1 MSDFTQDIISDFLTY
16 LEKERHYS
24 KFTLIAYKHDL
35 NLFDKFL
42 EEHFN
47 KPLSNFRNID
57 KKVIR
62 DFLGYLFKIEY
73 IRKTKK
79 YNYSSKSV
87 VRGLAAVKS
96 LFKYLLKIE
105 EIQDNPAIHLKT
117 PKTPKSLPV
126 FVNEDMAEKLMD
138 APANDS
144 FIGLRDRAMLELFYS
159 TGMRLRELVN
169 INLDDF
175 HTESQLIKVTGK
187 GGKERLIPYGKR
199 ALSSIEKF
207 LKFRGIQLSAK
218 EVLVPL
224 FINSKGKRIS
234 PRTVQRRIKMYLK
247 TVADGERFGP
257 HTLRHS
263 FATHLLSRG
272 ADIRAVQELLGHSSL
287 SSTQI
292 YTHIQPGKMK
302 KVHQQAHPHGS

>member
-24 KFTLIAYKHDL
+24 KFTINAYGYDLYRFVEFFEEYSGTPISDFGNVDKIA
-35 NLFDKFL
+35 
-42 EEHFN
+42 
-47 KPLSNFRNID
+47 
-57 KKVIR
+57 IR
-62 DFLGYLFKIEY
+62 HFLGKEFEEG
-73 IRKTKK
+73 
-79 YNYSSKSV
+79 YSSKTV
-87 VRGLAAVKS
+87 ARRLASVKS
-96 LFKYLLKIE
+96 FFKYLLKIE
-105 EIQDNPAIHLKT
+105 EIQDNPAIHIKT

-126 FVNEDMAEKLMD
+126 YVNEEMIEKLMD
-138 APANDS
+138 APASDS

-199 ALSSIEKF
+199 AQFSIEKF

-272 ADIRAVQELLGHSSL
+272 ADIRAVQELLGHNSL

-292 YTHIQPGKMK
+292 YTHVQPEKMK
-302 KVHQQAHPHGS
+302 KVYQQAHPHGS

>member
-24 KFTLIAYKHDL
+24 KFTINAYGYDLYRFVEFFEEYSGTPVSDFGDVDKIA
-35 NLFDKFL
+35 
-42 EEHFN
+42 
-47 KPLSNFRNID
+47 
-57 KKVIR
+57 IR
-62 DFLGYLFKIEY
+62 HFLGKEFEEE
-73 IRKTKK
+73 
-79 YNYSSKSV
+79 YSSKTV
-87 VRGLAAVKS
+87 ARRLASVKS
-96 LFKYLLKIE
+96 FFKYLLKIE
-105 EIQDNPAIHLKT
+105 EIQDNPAIHIKT

-126 FVNEDMAEKLMD
+126 YVNEDMVEKLMD
-138 APANDS
+138 APASDS
-144 FIGLRDRAMLELFYS
+144 FSGLRDRAMLELFYS

-199 ALSSIEKF
+199 AQFSIEKF
-207 LKFRGIQLSAK
+207 LEFCGVQLSEK
-218 EVLVPL
+218 ENIVPL

-247 TVADGERFGP
+247 TVTDGERFGP

-292 YTHIQPGKMK
+292 YTHIQPEKMK

>member
-24 KFTLIAYKHDL
+24 KFTINAYGYDLYRFVEFFEEYSGTPVSDFGDVDKIA
-35 NLFDKFL
+35 
-42 EEHFN
+42 
-47 KPLSNFRNID
+47 
-57 KKVIR
+57 IR
-62 DFLGYLFKIEY
+62 HFLGKEFEEG
-73 IRKTKK
+73 
-79 YNYSSKSV
+79 YSSKTV
-87 VRGLAAVKS
+87 ARRLASVKS
-96 LFKYLLKIE
+96 FFKYLLKIE
-105 EIQDNPAIHLKT
+105 EIQDNPAIHIKT

-126 FVNEDMAEKLMD
+126 YVNEDMVEKLMD
-138 APANDS
+138 APASDS

-199 ALSSIEKF
+199 AQFSIEKF
-207 LKFRGIQLSAK
+207 LEFCGVQLSEK
-218 EVLVPL
+218 EDIVPL

-247 TVADGERFGP
+247 TVTDGERFGP

-292 YTHIQPGKMK
+292 YTHIQPEKMK

>member
-24 KFTLIAYKHDL
+24 KFTINAYGYDLYRFVEFFEEYSGTPVSDFGDVDKIA
-35 NLFDKFL
+35 
-42 EEHFN
+42 
-47 KPLSNFRNID
+47 
-57 KKVIR
+57 IR
-62 DFLGYLFKIEY
+62 HFLGKEFEEG
-73 IRKTKK
+73 
-79 YNYSSKSV
+79 YSSKTV
-87 VRGLAAVKS
+87 ARRLASVKS
-96 LFKYLLKIE
+96 FFKYLLKIE
-105 EIQDNPAIHLKT
+105 EIQDNPAIHIKT

-126 FVNEDMAEKLMD
+126 YVNEDIVEKLMD
-138 APANDS
+138 APASDS

-169 INLDDF
+169 INLNDF
-175 HTESQLIKVTGK
+175 HTKSQLIKVTGK

-199 ALSSIEKF
+199 AQFSIEKF
-207 LKFRGIQLSAK
+207 LEFCGVQLSEK
-218 EVLVPL
+218 EDIVPL

-247 TVADGERFGP
+247 TVTDGERFGP

-292 YTHIQPGKMK
+292 YTYIQPEKMK
-302 KVHQQAHPHGS
+302 KVHQQAHPHG

>member
-1 MSDFTQDIISDFLTY
+1 MSDFTKDIISDFLTY

-24 KFTLIAYKHDL
+24 KFTINAYGYDLYRCVEFFEEYSGTPVSDFGDVDKIA
-35 NLFDKFL
+35 
-42 EEHFN
+42 
-47 KPLSNFRNID
+47 
-57 KKVIR
+57 IR
-62 DFLGYLFKIEY
+62 HFLGKEFEEG
-73 IRKTKK
+73 
-79 YNYSSKSV
+79 YSSKTVARRLASV
-87 VRGLAAVKS
+87 NS
-96 LFKYLLKIE
+96 FFKYLLKIE
-105 EIQDNPAIHLKT
+105 EIQDNPVIHIKT

-126 FVNEDMAEKLMD
+126 YVNEDMVEKLMD
-138 APANDS
+138 APASDS

-199 ALSSIEKF
+199 AQFSIEKF
-207 LKFRGIQLSAK
+207 LEFCGVQLSEK
-218 EVLVPL
+218 EDIVPL

-292 YTHIQPGKMK
+292 YTHIQPEKMK
-302 KVHQQAHPHGS
+302 KVHQQAHPHG

>member
-24 KFTLIAYKHDL
+24 KFTINAYGYDLYRFVEFFEEYSGTPVSDFGDVDKIA
-35 NLFDKFL
+35 
-42 EEHFN
+42 
-47 KPLSNFRNID
+47 
-57 KKVIR
+57 IR
-62 DFLGYLFKIEY
+62 HFLGKEFEEG
-73 IRKTKK
+73 
-79 YNYSSKSV
+79 YSSKTV
-87 VRGLAAVKS
+87 ARRLASVKS
-96 LFKYLLKIE
+96 FFKYLLKIE
-105 EIQDNPAIHLKT
+105 EIQDNPAIHIKT

-126 FVNEDMAEKLMD
+126 YLNEEMIEKLMD
-138 APANDS
+138 APASDS

-199 ALSSIEKF
+199 AQFSIEKF
-207 LKFRGIQLSAK
+207 LEFCGVQLSEK
-218 EVLVPL
+218 EDIVPL

-247 TVADGERFGP
+247 TVTDGERFGP

-292 YTHIQPGKMK
+292 YTQIQPEKMK

>member
-24 KFTLIAYKHDL
+24 KFTINAYGYDLYRFVEFFEEYSGTPISDFGNVDKIA
-35 NLFDKFL
+35 
-42 EEHFN
+42 
-47 KPLSNFRNID
+47 
-57 KKVIR
+57 IR
-62 DFLGYLFKIEY
+62 HFLGKEFEGG
-73 IRKTKK
+73 
-79 YNYSSKSV
+79 YSSKTV
-87 VRGLAAVKS
+87 ARRLASVKS
-96 LFKYLLKIE
+96 FFKYLLKIE
-105 EIQDNPAIHLKT
+105 EIQDNPAIHIKT

-126 FVNEDMAEKLMD
+126 YVNEEMIEKLMD
-138 APANDS
+138 APASDS

-199 ALSSIEKF
+199 AQFSIEKF
-207 LKFRGIQLSAK
+207 LEFCGVQLSEK
-218 EVLVPL
+218 EDIVPL

-247 TVADGERFGP
+247 TVTDGERFGP

-292 YTHIQPGKMK
+292 YTHIQPEKMK

>member
-24 KFTLIAYKHDL
+24 KFTINAYGYDLYRFVEFFEEYSGTPVSDFGDVDKIA
-35 NLFDKFL
+35 
-42 EEHFN
+42 
-47 KPLSNFRNID
+47 
-57 KKVIR
+57 IR
-62 DFLGYLFKIEY
+62 HFLGKEFEEG
-73 IRKTKK
+73 
-79 YNYSSKSV
+79 YSSKTV
-87 VRGLAAVKS
+87 ARRLASVKS
-96 LFKYLLKIE
+96 FFKYLLKIE
-105 EIQDNPAIHLKT
+105 EIQDNPAIHIKT

-126 FVNEDMAEKLMD
+126 YVNEEMIEKLMD
-138 APANDS
+138 APASDS

-199 ALSSIEKF
+199 AQLFVEKF
-207 LKFRGIQLSAK
+207 LDFCGIQLSAK

-247 TVADGERFGP
+247 TVTDGERFGP

-292 YTHIQPGKMK
+292 YTHIQPEKMK
-302 KVHQQAHPHGS
+302 KVYQQAHPHGS

>member
-24 KFTLIAYKHDL
+24 KFTINAYGYDLYRFVEFFEEYSGTPVSDFGDVDKIA
-35 NLFDKFL
+35 
-42 EEHFN
+42 
-47 KPLSNFRNID
+47 
-57 KKVIR
+57 IR
-62 DFLGYLFKIEY
+62 HFLGKEFEEE
-73 IRKTKK
+73 
-79 YNYSSKSV
+79 YSSKTV
-87 VRGLAAVKS
+87 ARRLASVKS
-96 LFKYLLKIE
+96 FFKYLLKIE
-105 EIQDNPAIHLKT
+105 EIQDNPAIHIKT

-126 FVNEDMAEKLMD
+126 YVNEDMVEKLMD
-138 APANDS
+138 APASDS
-144 FIGLRDRAMLELFYS
+144 FSGLRDRAMLELFYS

-187 GGKERLIPYGKR
+187 GGKERLIPFGKR
-199 ALSSIEKF
+199 AQFSIEKF
-207 LKFRGIQLSAK
+207 LEFCGVQLSEK
-218 EVLVPL
+218 EDIVPL

-247 TVADGERFGP
+247 TVTDGERFGP

-292 YTHIQPGKMK
+292 YTHIQPEKMK

>member
-24 KFTLIAYKHDL
+24 KFTINAYGYDLYRFVEFFEEYSGTPVSDFGDVDKIA
-35 NLFDKFL
+35 
-42 EEHFN
+42 
-47 KPLSNFRNID
+47 
-57 KKVIR
+57 IR
-62 DFLGYLFKIEY
+62 HFLGKEFEEG
-73 IRKTKK
+73 
-79 YNYSSKSV
+79 YSSKTV
-87 VRGLAAVKS
+87 ARRLASVKS
-96 LFKYLLKIE
+96 FFKYLLKIE
-105 EIQDNPAIHLKT
+105 EIQDNPAIHIKT

-126 FVNEDMAEKLMD
+126 YVNEDIVEKLMD
-138 APANDS
+138 APASDS

-199 ALSSIEKF
+199 AQFSIEKF
-207 LKFRGIQLSAK
+207 LEFCGVQLSEK
-218 EVLVPL
+218 EDIVPL

-247 TVADGERFGP
+247 TVTDGERFGP

-292 YTHIQPGKMK
+292 YTHIQPEKMK
-302 KVHQQAHPHGS
+302 KVHQQAHPHG

>member
-24 KFTLIAYKHDL
+24 KFTINAYGYDLYRFVEFFEEYSGTPVSDFGDVDKIA
-35 NLFDKFL
+35 
-42 EEHFN
+42 
-47 KPLSNFRNID
+47 
-57 KKVIR
+57 IR
-62 DFLGYLFKIEY
+62 HFLGKEFEEG
-73 IRKTKK
+73 
-79 YNYSSKSV
+79 YSSKTV
-87 VRGLAAVKS
+87 ARRLASVKS
-96 LFKYLLKIE
+96 FFKYLLKIE
-105 EIQDNPAIHLKT
+105 EIQDNPAIHIKT

-126 FVNEDMAEKLMD
+126 YVNEDMVGKLMD
-138 APANDS
+138 APASDS

-199 ALSSIEKF
+199 AQFSIEKF
-207 LKFRGIQLSAK
+207 LEFCGVQLSEK
-218 EVLVPL
+218 EDIVPL

-234 PRTVQRRIKMYLK
+234 PRTVQRRIKMYLN

-292 YTHIQPGKMK
+292 YTHIQPEKMK

>member
-24 KFTLIAYKHDL
+24 KFTIIAYGYDL
-35 NLFDKFL
+35 YRFVEFFEEYSGTPVSDFGDVDK
-42 EEHFN
+42 
-47 KPLSNFRNID
+47 IA
-57 KKVIR
+57 IR
-62 DFLGYLFKIEY
+62 HFLGKEFEEG
-73 IRKTKK
+73 
-79 YNYSSKSV
+79 YSSKTV
-87 VRGLAAVKS
+87 ARRLASVKS
-96 LFKYLLKIE
+96 FFKYLLKIE
-105 EIQDNPAIHLKT
+105 EIQDNPAIHIKT

-126 FVNEDMAEKLMD
+126 YVNEDIVEKLMD
-138 APANDS
+138 APASDS

-199 ALSSIEKF
+199 AQFSIEKF
-207 LKFRGIQLSAK
+207 LEFCGVQLSEK
-218 EVLVPL
+218 EDIVPL

-247 TVADGERFGP
+247 TVTDGERFGP

-292 YTHIQPGKMK
+292 YTHIQPEKMK

>member
-1 MSDFTQDIISDFLTY
+1 MSDFSQAIISDFLTY

-24 KFTLIAYKHDL
+24 KFTIIAYRYDL
-35 NLFDKFL
+35 NRFVGYFEDYTGTPVSDFGDVDK
-42 EEHFN
+42 
-47 KPLSNFRNID
+47 IA
-57 KKVIR
+57 IR
-62 DFLGYLFKIEY
+62 HFLGKEFEGG
-73 IRKTKK
+73 
-79 YNYSSKSV
+79 YSSKTV
-87 VRGLAAVKS
+87 ARRLASVKS
-96 LFKYLLKIE
+96 FLKYLLKIE

-199 ALSSIEKF
+199 AQFSVEKF

>member
-24 KFTLIAYKHDL
+24 KFTINAYGYDLYRFVEFFEEYSGTPVSDFGDVDKIA
-35 NLFDKFL
+35 
-42 EEHFN
+42 
-47 KPLSNFRNID
+47 
-57 KKVIR
+57 IR
-62 DFLGYLFKIEY
+62 HFLGKEFEEG
-73 IRKTKK
+73 
-79 YNYSSKSV
+79 YSSKTV
-87 VRGLAAVKS
+87 ARRLASVKS
-96 LFKYLLKIE
+96 FFKYLLKIE
-105 EIQDNPAIHLKT
+105 EIQDNPAIHIKT

-126 FVNEDMAEKLMD
+126 YVNEDIVEKLMD
-138 APANDS
+138 APASDS

-199 ALSSIEKF
+199 AQFSIEKF
-207 LKFRGIQLSAK
+207 LEFCGVQLSEK
-218 EVLVPL
+218 EDIVPL

-292 YTHIQPGKMK
+292 YTHIQPEKMK

>member
-24 KFTLIAYKHDL
+24 KFTINAYGYDLYRFVEFFEEYSGTPVSDFGDVDKIA
-35 NLFDKFL
+35 
-42 EEHFN
+42 
-47 KPLSNFRNID
+47 
-57 KKVIR
+57 IR
-62 DFLGYLFKIEY
+62 HFLGKEFEEG
-73 IRKTKK
+73 
-79 YNYSSKSV
+79 YSSKTV
-87 VRGLAAVKS
+87 ARRLASVKS
-96 LFKYLLKIE
+96 FFKYLLKIE
-105 EIQDNPAIHLKT
+105 EIQDNPAIHIKT

-126 FVNEDMAEKLMD
+126 YVNEDMVGTLMD
-138 APANDS
+138 APASDS

-169 INLDDF
+169 INLNDF
-175 HTESQLIKVTGK
+175 HTKSQLIKVTGK

-199 ALSSIEKF
+199 AQFSIEKF
-207 LKFRGIQLSAK
+207 LEFCGVQLSEK
-218 EVLVPL
+218 EDIVPL

-292 YTHIQPGKMK
+292 YTHIQPEKMK

>member
-24 KFTLIAYKHDL
+24 KFTKNAYGYDLYRFVEFFEEYSGTSVSDFGIVDKIA
-35 NLFDKFL
+35 
-42 EEHFN
+42 
-47 KPLSNFRNID
+47 
-57 KKVIR
+57 IR
-62 DFLGYLFKIEY
+62 HFLGKEFEEG
-73 IRKTKK
+73 
-79 YNYSSKSV
+79 YSSKTV
-87 VRGLAAVKS
+87 ARRLASVKS
-96 LFKYLLKIE
+96 FFKYLLKIE
-105 EIQDNPAIHLKT
+105 EIQDNPAIHIKT

-126 FVNEDMAEKLMD
+126 YVNEDMIGKLMD
-138 APANDS
+138 APASDS

-199 ALSSIEKF
+199 AQFSIEKF
-207 LKFRGIQLSAK
+207 LGFRGIQLSEK
-218 EVLVPL
+218 EDIVPL

-272 ADIRAVQELLGHSSL
+272 ADIRAVQELLGHRSL

-292 YTHIQPGKMK
+292 YTHIQPEKMK
-302 KVHQQAHPHGS
+302 KVYQQAHPHGS

>member
-24 KFTLIAYKHDL
+24 RFTINAYGYDLRQFVEFFEEYSGTPVSDFGDVDKIA
-35 NLFDKFL
+35 
-42 EEHFN
+42 
-47 KPLSNFRNID
+47 
-57 KKVIR
+57 IR
-62 DFLGYLFKIEY
+62 HFLGKEFEEG
-73 IRKTKK
+73 
-79 YNYSSKSV
+79 YSSKTV
-87 VRGLAAVKS
+87 ARRLASVKS
-96 LFKYLLKIE
+96 FLKYLLKIE

-117 PKTPKSLPV
+117 PKTSKSLPV

-175 HTESQLIKVTGK
+175 QTESQLIKVTGK

>member
-1 MSDFTQDIISDFLTY
+1 MSDFIQDIISDFLTY

-24 KFTLIAYKHDL
+24 KFTKNAYGYDLYRFVEFFEEYSCTPVSDFGDVDKIA
-35 NLFDKFL
+35 
-42 EEHFN
+42 
-47 KPLSNFRNID
+47 
-57 KKVIR
+57 IR
-62 DFLGYLFKIEY
+62 HFLGKEFEEG
-73 IRKTKK
+73 
-79 YNYSSKSV
+79 YSSKTV
-87 VRGLAAVKS
+87 ARRLASVKS
-96 LFKYLLKIE
+96 FFKYLLKIE
-105 EIQDNPAIHLKT
+105 EIQDNPAIHIKT

-126 FVNEDMAEKLMD
+126 YVNEDMIEKLMD
-138 APANDS
+138 APASDS

-199 ALSSIEKF
+199 AQFSIEKF
-207 LKFRGIQLSAK
+207 LGFRGIQLSEK
-218 EVLVPL
+218 EDIVPL

-292 YTHIQPGKMK
+292 YTHIQPEKMK
-302 KVHQQAHPHGS
+302 KVYQQAHPHGS

>member
-24 KFTLIAYKHDL
+24 KFTINAYGYDLYRFVEFFEEYSGTPVSDFGDVDKIA
-35 NLFDKFL
+35 
-42 EEHFN
+42 
-47 KPLSNFRNID
+47 
-57 KKVIR
+57 IR
-62 DFLGYLFKIEY
+62 HFLGKEFEEG
-73 IRKTKK
+73 
-79 YNYSSKSV
+79 YSSKTV
-87 VRGLAAVKS
+87 ARRLASVKS
-96 LFKYLLKIE
+96 FFKYLLKIE
-105 EIQDNPAIHLKT
+105 EIQDNPAIHIKT

-126 FVNEDMAEKLMD
+126 YVNEEMIEKLMD
-138 APANDS
+138 APASDS

-199 ALSSIEKF
+199 AQFSIEKF
-207 LKFRGIQLSAK
+207 LEFCGVQLSEK
-218 EVLVPL
+218 EDIVPL

-272 ADIRAVQELLGHSSL
+272 AAIRAVQELLGHSSL

-292 YTHIQPGKMK
+292 YTHIQPEKMK
-302 KVHQQAHPHGS
+302 KVYQQAHPHGS

>member
-87 VRGLAAVKS
+87 ARGLAAVKS
-96 LFKYLLKIE
+96 FFKYLLKIE

-138 APANDS
+138 APASDS

-199 ALSSIEKF
+199 AQFSIEKF

-292 YTHIQPGKMK
+292 YTHVQPEKMK
-302 KVHQQAHPHGS
+302 KVYQQAHPHGS

>member
-24 KFTLIAYKHDL
+24 KFTINAYGYDLYRFVEFFEEYSGTPVSDFGDVDKIA
-35 NLFDKFL
+35 
-42 EEHFN
+42 
-47 KPLSNFRNID
+47 
-57 KKVIR
+57 IR
-62 DFLGYLFKIEY
+62 HFLGKEFEEG
-73 IRKTKK
+73 
-79 YNYSSKSV
+79 YSSKTV
-87 VRGLAAVKS
+87 ARRLASVKS
-96 LFKYLLKIE
+96 FFKYLLKIE
-105 EIQDNPAIHLKT
+105 EIQDNPAIHIKT

-126 FVNEDMAEKLMD
+126 YLNEEMIEKLMD
-138 APANDS
+138 APASDS

-199 ALSSIEKF
+199 AQFSIEKF
-207 LKFRGIQLSAK
+207 LEFCGVQLSEK
-218 EVLVPL
+218 EDIVPL

-247 TVADGERFGP
+247 TVTDGERFGP

-292 YTHIQPGKMK
+292 YTHIQPEKMK

>member
-24 KFTLIAYKHDL
+24 KFTINAYGYDLYRFVEFFEEYSGTPVSDFGDVDKIA
-35 NLFDKFL
+35 
-42 EEHFN
+42 
-47 KPLSNFRNID
+47 
-57 KKVIR
+57 IR
-62 DFLGYLFKIEY
+62 HFLGKEFEG
-73 IRKTKK
+73 R
-79 YNYSSKSV
+79 YSSKTV
-87 VRGLAAVKS
+87 ARRLASVKS
-96 LFKYLLKIE
+96 FFKYLLKIE
-105 EIQDNPAIHLKT
+105 EIQDNPAIHIKT

-126 FVNEDMAEKLMD
+126 YVNEEMIEKLMD
-138 APANDS
+138 APASDS

-199 ALSSIEKF
+199 AQLSVEKF
-207 LKFRGIQLSAK
+207 LDFCGIQLSAK

-292 YTHIQPGKMK
+292 YTHIQPEKMK
-302 KVHQQAHPHGS
+302 KVYQQAHPHGS

>member
-1 MSDFTQDIISDFLTY
+1 
-16 LEKERHYS
+16 
-24 KFTLIAYKHDL
+24 
-35 NLFDKFL
+35 LFDKFL

-87 VRGLAAVKS
+87 ARGLAAVKS
-96 LFKYLLKIE
+96 FFKYLLKIE

-199 ALSSIEKF
+199 AQFSIEKF

>member
-24 KFTLIAYKHDL
+24 KFTINAYGYDLYRFVEFFEEYSGTPVSDFGDVDKIA
-35 NLFDKFL
+35 
-42 EEHFN
+42 
-47 KPLSNFRNID
+47 
-57 KKVIR
+57 IR
-62 DFLGYLFKIEY
+62 HFLGKEFEEG
-73 IRKTKK
+73 
-79 YNYSSKSV
+79 YSSKTV
-87 VRGLAAVKS
+87 ARRLASVKS
-96 LFKYLLKIE
+96 FFKYLLKIE
-105 EIQDNPAIHLKT
+105 EIQDNPAIHIKT

-126 FVNEDMAEKLMD
+126 YVNEDIVEKLMD
-138 APANDS
+138 APASDS

-169 INLDDF
+169 INLNDF
-175 HTESQLIKVTGK
+175 HTKSQLIKVTGK

-199 ALSSIEKF
+199 AQFSIEKF
-207 LKFRGIQLSAK
+207 LEFCGVQLSEK
-218 EVLVPL
+218 EDIVPL

-292 YTHIQPGKMK
+292 YTHIQPEKMK
-302 KVHQQAHPHGS
+302 KVHQQAHPHG

>member
-24 KFTLIAYKHDL
+24 KFTINAYGYDLYRFVEFFEEYSGTPVSDFGDVDKIA
-35 NLFDKFL
+35 
-42 EEHFN
+42 
-47 KPLSNFRNID
+47 
-57 KKVIR
+57 IR
-62 DFLGYLFKIEY
+62 HFLGKEFEEG
-73 IRKTKK
+73 
-79 YNYSSKSV
+79 YSSKTV
-87 VRGLAAVKS
+87 ARRLASVKS
-96 LFKYLLKIE
+96 FFKYLLKIE
-105 EIQDNPAIHLKT
+105 EIQDNPAIHIKT

-126 FVNEDMAEKLMD
+126 YVNEEMIEKLMD
-138 APANDS
+138 APASDS

-199 ALSSIEKF
+199 AQFSIEKF
-207 LKFRGIQLSAK
+207 LEFCGVQLSEK
-218 EVLVPL
+218 EDIVPL

-247 TVADGERFGP
+247 TVTDGERFGP

-292 YTHIQPGKMK
+292 YTHIQPEKMK

>member
-24 KFTLIAYKHDL
+24 KFTINAYGYDLYRFVEFFEEYSGTPVSDFGDVDKIA
-35 NLFDKFL
+35 
-42 EEHFN
+42 
-47 KPLSNFRNID
+47 
-57 KKVIR
+57 IR
-62 DFLGYLFKIEY
+62 HFLGKEFEEG
-73 IRKTKK
+73 
-79 YNYSSKSV
+79 YSSKTV
-87 VRGLAAVKS
+87 ARRLASVKS
-96 LFKYLLKIE
+96 FFKYLLKIE
-105 EIQDNPAIHLKT
+105 EIQDNPAIHIKT

-126 FVNEDMAEKLMD
+126 YVNEDIVEKLMD
-138 APANDS
+138 APASDS

-199 ALSSIEKF
+199 AQFSLEKF
-207 LKFRGIQLSAK
+207 LEFCGVQLSEK
-218 EVLVPL
+218 EDIVPL

-247 TVADGERFGP
+247 TVTDGERFGP

-292 YTHIQPGKMK
+292 YTHIQPEKMK

>member
-24 KFTLIAYKHDL
+24 RFTINAYGYDLRQFVEFFEEYSGTPVSDFGDVDKIA
-35 NLFDKFL
+35 
-42 EEHFN
+42 
-47 KPLSNFRNID
+47 
-57 KKVIR
+57 IR
-62 DFLGYLFKIEY
+62 HFLGKEFEEG
-73 IRKTKK
+73 
-79 YNYSSKSV
+79 YSSKTV
-87 VRGLAAVKS
+87 ARRLASVKS
-96 LFKYLLKIE
+96 FLKYLLKIE

-117 PKTPKSLPV
+117 PKTSKSLPV

>member
-24 KFTLIAYKHDL
+24 KFTINAYGYDLYRFVEFFEEYSGTPVSDFGDVDKIA
-35 NLFDKFL
+35 
-42 EEHFN
+42 
-47 KPLSNFRNID
+47 
-57 KKVIR
+57 IR
-62 DFLGYLFKIEY
+62 HFLGKEFEEG
-73 IRKTKK
+73 
-79 YNYSSKSV
+79 YSSKTV
-87 VRGLAAVKS
+87 ARRLASVKS
-96 LFKYLLKIE
+96 FFKYLLKIE
-105 EIQDNPAIHLKT
+105 EIQDNPVIHIKT

-126 FVNEDMAEKLMD
+126 YVNEEMIEKLMD
-138 APANDS
+138 APASDS

-199 ALSSIEKF
+199 AQFSIEKF
-207 LKFRGIQLSAK
+207 LEFCGVQLSEK
-218 EVLVPL
+218 EDIVPL

-247 TVADGERFGP
+247 TVTDGERFGP

-292 YTHIQPGKMK
+292 YTHIQPEKMK
-302 KVHQQAHPHGS
+302 KVYQQAHPHGS